1 MTSASFRFAAE
12 LERFL
17 RPDRRG
23 RPFAYDCA
31 RAASLKNA
39 IEALGVPHTEVGTVL
54 VNGEPA
60 TLQRMVREGDAV
72 EVFSPPSAEADIA
85 RFVADAHLGGLA
97 RFLRMLGVDTAHEP
111 AISDAEI
118 RRLAREDDRIVLT
131 RDRDLLK
138 CRDVLRGHYVRAL
151 KPEAQ
156 LAEVAERYRLAERA
170 QPFTRCLHCNL
181 PLAPVE
187 KAAIAHRL
195 PPQVAAL
202 HQSFTHCAGCDRVY
216 WPGSH
221 YARMRAALEKW
232 GQIKFPDDPI
242 RSFGQP

>member
-1 MTSASFRFAAE
+1 MTIARFQFSAD

-17 RPDRRG
+17 RADHRG
-23 RPFAYDCA
+23 RLFAYACA

-39 IEALGVPHTEVGTVL
+39 IEALGVPHTEVGAVL

-60 TLQRMVREGDAV
+60 TLQRTVREGDLV
-72 EVFSPPSAEADIA
+72 EVLAPPPTESGAAL
-85 RFVADAHLGGLA
+85 FVADAHLGGLA
-97 RFLRMLGVDTAHEP
+97 RFLRMLGFDTAHAP
-111 AISDAEI
+111 AISDDEI
-118 RRLAREDDRIVLT
+118 RRLARDEHRIVLT

-138 CRDVLRGHYVRAL
+138 CRDVLRGRYVRAL

-170 QPFTRCLHCNL
+170 RPFTRCLHCNL

-187 KAAIAHRL
+187 KAAVAHRL

-242 RSFGQP
+242 TGVDG

>member
-1 MTSASFRFAAE
+1 MTIARFHFSAD

-17 RPDRRG
+17 RADHRG
-23 RPFAYDCA
+23 RPFAYTCA

-39 IEALGVPHTEVGTVL
+39 IEALGVPHTEVGAVL

-60 TLQRMVREGDAV
+60 TLQRTVREGDVV
-72 EVFSPPSAEADIA
+72 EVLAPPPTEPGGAL
-85 RFVADAHLGGLA
+85 FVADAHLGGLA
-97 RFLRMLGVDTAHEP
+97 RFLRMLGFDTAHAP
-111 AISDAEI
+111 AISDDEI
-118 RRLAREDDRIVLT
+118 RRLARDEHRIVLT

-138 CRDVLRGHYVRAL
+138 CRDVLRGRYVRAL

-170 QPFTRCLHCNL
+170 RPFTRCLHCNL

-187 KAAIAHRL
+187 KAAVAHRL

-202 HQSFTHCAGCDRVY
+202 HQSFTHCAGCDRFY

-221 YARMRAALEKW
+221 YARMRAVLAEIGVRAPFK
-232 GQIKFPDDPI
+232 
-242 RSFGQP
+242 